1 MIDIGNVESNTL
13 TLKKTVKYLDG
24 SVKEIVEKQIKE
36 NYALIDDFFDQ
47 LAQEYKSIQSYEEG
61 GLHGN

>member
-24 SVKEIVEKQIKE
+24 SVKEIVEKHAKRE
-36 NYALIDDFFDQ
+36 
-47 LAQEYKSIQSYEEG
+47 K
-61 GLHGN
+61 